1 MKLATEAERIPWQEM
16 LREPQRRFFNDICGD
31 LADQLPWHGG
41 IRLTKDDYRH
51 MIAGTVLGWR
61 TMPGISRDGEP
72 RGWIMLGGSSLD
84 LTKDQ
89 CADAITLALTLGDKP
104 WDQGLDAE
112 RVRWGYSVL
121 RGLGYS
127 DDDIRRLAA

>member
-1 MKLATEAERIPWQEM
+1 M
-16 LREPQRRFFNDICGD
+16 LRPAQRRFFNDICGD
-31 LADQLPWHGG
+31 LADQLLWHGG
-41 IRLTKDDYRH
+41 IHLTKDDYRH
-51 MIAGTVLGWR
+51 MLAGTVMGWR

-89 CADAITLALTLGDKP
+89 CADAITLALHIGDHP
-104 WDQGLDAE
+104 EDQGLPQ
-112 RVRWGYSVL
+112 RKVQWGYSVL

-127 DDDIRRLAA
+127 DADIRELAA

>member
-1 MKLATEAERIPWQEM
+1 MTKRATEAAPWQEM
-16 LREPQRRFFNDICGD
+16 LRDAQRRFFNDICGD
-31 LADQLPWHGG
+31 LADQLRWHGG

-61 TMPGISRDGEP
+61 TMPGIERDGEP
-72 RGWIMLGGSSLD
+72 AGWIMLGGSSLD

-89 CADAITLALTLGDKP
+89 CSAAITLALHIGDHPEEQRLQSKP
-104 WDQGLDAE
+104 VQ
-112 RVRWGYSVL
+112 WGYSVL